1 MHSLY
6 VYIFFR
12 PRPFIF
18 TFSTQFIH
26 PFFSL
31 FLVTYSS
38 SSLSP
43 YSFRYLHIHLFA
55 LFSEQY
61 VLTSLS
67 TFLNSWSWLN
77 STLNFCWVLVAFVSP
92 FIKQI
97 SSGKK
102 KSLST
107 SDRPNGSFSHLPA
120 SCLFLGNRSHFL
132 WGLNLFVGEYY
143 HVTPNNKSRQNKIWT
158 GQHLYFTVILTV
170 WSLSLRLLWQWHAFS
185 GAVEVPCVIVA
196 PQTSSTCAVNIP
208 RACTNLS

>member
-1 MHSLY
+1 MSYDEVNHQLKRTWSIIIIKFSNFFLGKSVWSWWLHRRLLSHVRFYCIPNNSIMHSLY

-18 TFSTQFIH
+18 FTFSTQFIH
-26 PFFSL
+26 PFFPL

-55 LFSEQY
+55 LFPEQY

-102 KSLST
+102 KIHCPPQIDPTEASAIYL
-107 SDRPNGSFSHLPA
+107 LPA
-120 SCLFLGNRSHFL
+120 FFS
-132 WGLNLFVGEYY
+132 
-143 HVTPNNKSRQNKIWT
+143 VTVRISYQD
-158 GQHLYFTVILTV
+158 
-170 WSLSLRLLWQWHAFS
+170 
-185 GAVEVPCVIVA
+185 
-196 PQTSSTCAVNIP
+196 
-208 RACTNLS
+208 

>member
-1 MHSLY
+1 MC
-6 VYIFFR
+6 IFSFD
-12 PRPFIF
+12 
-18 TFSTQFIH
+18 
-26 PFFSL
+26 
-31 FLVTYSS
+31 LVHSS
-38 SSLSP
+38 SSLSLP
-43 YSFRYLHIHLFA
+43 NSFIHFFPSFLLHILQA
-55 LFSEQY
+55 LSLLIPFVVCTFIYSPFFSEQY

-102 KSLST
+102 NSLST

-132 WGLNLFVGEYY
+132 SGLNLFVGEYY

>member
-1 MHSLY
+1 MC
-6 VYIFFR
+6 IFSFD
-12 PRPFIF
+12 
-18 TFSTQFIH
+18 
-26 PFFSL
+26 
-31 FLVTYSS
+31 LVHS
-38 SSLSP
+38 SSLSLP
-43 YSFRYLHIHLFA
+43 NSFIHFFPSFLLHILQA
-55 LFSEQY
+55 LSLLIPFVICTFIYSPFFSEQY

-92 FIKQI
+92 FIKQ
-97 SSGKK
+97 K
-102 KSLST
+102 
-107 SDRPNGSFSHLPA
+107 PA
-120 SCLFLGNRSHFL
+120 SRLFLGNRSHFL
-132 WGLNLFVGEYY
+132 SGLNLFVGEYY